1 MSSKRSYTEEFKQ
14 GAVDLVVNESLSVGE
29 VGRRLSTSPKNVSRW
44 VQAFDRGNQSPS
56 KADNRDK
63 ELLQRLTLLE
73 KENNRLRKERD
84 ILKKATAFFANE
96 SN

>member
-44 VQAFDRGNQSPS
+44 VQAFDAGNQSPS
-56 KADNRDK
+56 KADNV
-63 ELLQRLTLLE
+63 L
-73 KENNRLRKERD
+73 NRQFDTAAPNQVLCSD
-84 ILKKATAFFANE
+84 ISDLWTNE
-96 SN
+96 GWLYLAVVID